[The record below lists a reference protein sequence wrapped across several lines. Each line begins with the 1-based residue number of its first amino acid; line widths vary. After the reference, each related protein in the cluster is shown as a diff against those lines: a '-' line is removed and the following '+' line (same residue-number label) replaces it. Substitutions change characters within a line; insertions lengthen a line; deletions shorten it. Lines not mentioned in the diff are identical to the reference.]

1 MRPAVEAE
9 KLGIPGVVVTT
20 TGFTNIAKAAA
31 KAEGMADVRIAEYPG
46 AVGVHADELVVKNV
60 ENVLFERIV
69 AQLTKPLEAGSSS
82 RPKEGTSRTDGV
94 RSGTAIQAKSAAD
107 HIVYEG
113 SFEDINDYFRSRE
126 WTDELPIVPPT
137 TEKVEAFLKYTDRA
151 PDECIAVLPQANLQ
165 AVPWNIA
172 ANGVMAG
179 CRPDSMP
186 LLIAT
191 VEAIADN
198 TYNLNNIGTTW
209 GVLPFLLINGPA
221 AERLGIENG
230 GQLISKG
237 ANPALGRALG
247 LIIKNIAGY
256 KLGRNYMG
264 TFGYPNNF
272 VIAENE
278 KESPWEPYHVE
289 HGFRKEDTTVTAC
302 GTVTWGWP
310 PAIYGTSDKTAAQTA
325 LEFLSLE
332 LTKKPC
338 LARLAERGPNGF
350 RNMITILLAP
360 PVAKSLASAGYSKQN
375 IREYL
380 YEHARVSYEELEF
393 VLKYGHSEAFTI
405 PDAVERG
412 IYPEEYLGSEDRLL
426 RVVPSPDVI
435 NIVVCGD
442 PHRNRVMVLWGGY
455 VNPVTRKVTVS
466 YARQA

>member
-20 TGFTNIAKAAA
+20 TGFTTIARAAA
-31 KAEGMADVRIAEYPG
+31 RAEGLGDVRIAEYPG
-46 AVGVHADELVVKNV
+46 AVGVHPDELVVQNV
-60 ENVLFERIV
+60 ENVLFDRIV
-69 AQLTKPLEAGSSS
+69 QNLTRPRAAKPAPDS
-82 RPKEGTSRTDGV
+82 
-94 RSGTAIQAKSAAD
+94 TASARQAD
-107 HIVYEG
+107 EIVFEG
-113 SFEDINDYFRSRE
+113 SFEEINAHFRARE
-126 WTDELPIVPPT
+126 WSDELPVIPPT
-137 TEKVEAFLKYTDRA
+137 LERVQAFLQCTDRA
-151 PDECIAVLPQANLQ
+151 PTERIGVLPQANLE
-165 AVPWNIA
+165 ATPLNIA
-172 ANGVMAG
+172 ANAVMAG

-186 LLIAT
+186 LLIAA

-209 GVLPFLLINGPA
+209 GVLPFLLVNGPA
-221 AERLGIENG
+221 LERFGIETG

-237 ANPALGRALG
+237 ENRAIGRALG

-256 KLGRNYMG
+256 KFGRNYMG
-264 TFGYPNNF
+264 TFGYPMNF
-272 VIAENE
+272 VIAENDSE
-278 KESPWEPYHVE
+278 NPWEPYRVE
-289 HGFRKEDTTVTAC
+289 HGFGEEDTTVTAC

-310 PAIYGTSDKTAAQTA
+310 PAIYGTADKSVAQSA

-350 RNMITILLAP
+350 KNMIAILLAP
-360 PVAKSLASAGYSKQN
+360 PVAKSLASEGYSKQR

-380 YEHARVSYEELEF
+380 YEHAQVSYRELEF
-393 VLKYGHSEAFTI
+393 LLTYGHSEAFTI

-412 IYPEEYLGSEDRLL
+412 IYPREYLGKENALL
-426 RVVPSPDVI
+426 RVLPGPEVI

-455 VNPVTRKVTVS
+455 VNPVTRKVDGRSHV
-466 YARQA
+466 R